1 MFMASVLVPPATGES
16 ISGGNKGKALSG
28 GLAGAS
34 EAGKGG
40 AVGSSSGA
48 RIERGEGVVVGA
60 RAATLKV
67 SRGHICDLLSFCVRN
82 HTYRMK
88 YFVLRNNV
96 VSRFVLFLSA
106 LPRSLYV
113 RWDIFCEMGRWD
125 MNGCVY
131 ACVVLR

>member
-1 MFMASVLVPPATGES
+1 MASVLVPPLTGES

-34 EAGKGG
+34 EAEKGG
-40 AVGSSSGA
+40 AVGSSPGA
-48 RIERGEGVVVGA
+48 RVERGEGIVGGA
-60 RAATLKV
+60 RAATLKM

-96 VSRFVLFLSA
+96 VSRCMLVLRA
-106 LPRSLYV
+106 LPRGFYAS
-113 RWDIFCEMGRWD
+113 WDISGGMGHWYEW
-125 MNGCVY
+125 MCV
-131 ACVVLR
+131 CL